1 MSISHYYNFVRYKI
15 ETVLSGETVEKF
27 CFRNG
32 IPYNF
37 FRNGIE
43 IRVTKSL
50 PVISTCRMQ
59 GKSVSCFFRD
69 FFREIVLGRR
79 DYENLLAMMLEIN
92 N

>member
-43 IRVTKSL
+43 IRVTK
-50 PVISTCRMQ
+50 
-59 GKSVSCFFRD
+59 
-69 FFREIVLGRR
+69 
-79 DYENLLAMMLEIN
+79 
-92 N
+92 